1 MLAATLAPNAS
12 CNDGLLLALLHEGL
26 ETAAQ
31 LLTRLL
37 SIVLSCHRFM
47 LRRIDHGD
55 GDAGDGDDVEDD
67 EADAGGHSASLA
79 QLPLL

>member
-37 SIVLSCHRFM
+37 SIVLSCHRFL

-55 GDAGDGDDVEDD
+55 GDAGENGDGDGDDVEDD
-67 EADAGGHSASLA
+67 VADAGGS
-79 QLPLL
+79 